1 MKYIYVLIV
10 CTAWIAG
17 IVIAKGFW
25 STSIAC
31 VFLPW
36 ALYLLV
42 ERILISF
49 NLV

>member
-1 MKYIYVLIV
+1 MRYLYALVI

-31 VFLPW
+31 VFPPW
-36 ALYLLV
+36 ALYLLI
-42 ERILISF
+42 ERILIIMKF
-49 NLV
+49 V